1 MKKYKKIFSGLGL
14 LSITTLIGAGVVACS
29 RTEKT
34 KEIENNGGASEN
46 NPGSNENS
54 GSEQGD
60 DKKDLTALKKEVSEA
75 VENLKNHPKYND
87 LKEKLEKADVT
98 EEELNTAKSEANK
111 LLQDSK
117 AEVKKSIEVISDEAK
132 KAELI
137 KKIESATNYETL
149 INIKAEFFPL
159 AKTELSK
166 KAESLEY
173 PDKEASKAT
182 REKLKKEV
190 EALTIETY
198 EAGAKKINELAAALN
213 LEIKEIDELF
223 DFSKLPENT
232 RPVEPD
238 PKTKK
243 DEYNSLA
250 KNYFKAKLNTL
261 EFAADVSKVI
271 TDEYKAKFNKYKD
284 IINSDKFNGTEYND
298 ARKKG
303 LNGRLAKFYNDD
315 HDKEYTESRFIWH
328 IFETIR
334 RNGFKNKIDKY
345 GIYQRMNQT
354 AKKDEI
360 IKESGISEIDQKNQ
374 DNPGLNINQLE
385 EKVNKMSETIILIAK
400 RAANLNIDLVKY
412 SDTEKPTEL
421 NAKLVELVKK
431 ATKLTEVDLL
441 IAEIHKIAPK
451 VKEVI
456 DEAKK
461 NNKEAEFKE
470 KIKNISETKASEIF
484 TKLEQ
489 LKREAM
495 NIVKKTS
502 L

>member
-60 DKKDLTALKKEVSEA
+60 KKDLTALKKEVSEA

-87 LKEKLEKADVT
+87 LKAKLEKADVT

-117 AEVKKSIEVISDEAK
+117 AEVKKSIEVISDETK

-159 AKTELSK
+159 AQTELSK
-166 KAESLEY
+166 KVESLEY

-182 REKLKKEV
+182 IEKLKKEV

-213 LEIKEIDELF
+213 VEIKEIDELF
-223 DFSKLPENT
+223 DFSKLSESA

-238 PKTKK
+238 KKTKK

-261 EFAADVSKVI
+261 ESATDVSKVI

-284 IINSDKFNGTEYND
+284 IINSDKFNGTTYVDSN
-298 ARKKG
+298 KKL

-315 HDKEYTESRFIWH
+315 HDKAFTEGLLIWN
-328 IFETIR
+328 IYETIR
-334 RNGFKNKIDKY
+334 PRVVNKIKSYSIITDRENKYIKSKIETLEAKKDNHGWDINKLEMEINKMAESVLEAAKEAATLNVDKIIYKDSEASKKPDKLITKIKSLISNTKSIVEADKINEDAKTIVTKVKEIINLKQDDMELKNKINDLD
-345 GIYQRMNQT
+345 
-354 AKKDEI
+354 AKNTDEI
-360 IKESGISEIDQKNQ
+360 
-374 DNPGLNINQLE
+374 
-385 EKVNKMSETIILIAK
+385 KVKL
-400 RAANLNIDLVKY
+400 
-412 SDTEKPTEL
+412 DTLK
-421 NAKLVELVKK
+421 
-431 ATKLTEVDLL
+431 TEVQNSLN
-441 IAEIHKIAPK
+441 
-451 VKEVI
+451 
-456 DEAKK
+456 KK
-461 NNKEAEFKE
+461 
-470 KIKNISETKASEIF
+470 S
-484 TKLEQ
+484 
-489 LKREAM
+489 
-495 NIVKKTS
+495 
-502 L
+502 

>member
-60 DKKDLTALKKEVSEA
+60 KKDLTALKKEVSEA

-87 LKEKLEKADVT
+87 LKAKLEKADVT

-117 AEVKKSIEVISDEAK
+117 AEVKKSIEVISDETK

-159 AKTELSK
+159 AQTELSK
-166 KAESLEY
+166 KVESLEY

-182 REKLKKEV
+182 IEKLKKEV

-213 LEIKEIDELF
+213 VEIKEIDELF
-223 DFSKLPENT
+223 DFSKLSESA

-238 PKTKK
+238 KKTKK

-261 EFAADVSKVI
+261 ESATDVSKVI

-284 IINSDKFNGTEYND
+284 IINSDKFNGTTYVDSN
-298 ARKKG
+298 KKL

-315 HDKEYTESRFIWH
+315 HDKAFTEGLLIWN
-328 IFETIR
+328 IYETIR
-334 RNGFKNKIDKY
+334 PRVVNKIKSYSIITDRENKY
-345 GIYQRMNQT
+345 IKSKIET
-354 AKKDEI
+354 LEAKKDNHNGWDINKLEMEI
-360 IKESGISEIDQKNQ
+360 
-374 DNPGLNINQLE
+374 
-385 EKVNKMSETIILIAK
+385 NKMAESVLE
-400 RAANLNIDLVKY
+400 AA
-412 SDTEKPTEL
+412 
-421 NAKLVELVKK
+421 
-431 ATKLTEVDLL
+431 
-441 IAEIHKIAPK
+441 
-451 VKEVI
+451 
-456 DEAKK
+456 
-461 NNKEAEFKE
+461 KEAATLNVD
-470 KIKNISETKASEIF
+470 KIIYKDKWSF
-484 TKLEQ
+484 
-489 LKREAM
+489 
-495 NIVKKTS
+495 
-502 L
+502 

>member
-1 MKKYKKIFSGLGL
+1 
-14 LSITTLIGAGVVACS
+14 
-29 RTEKT
+29 
-34 KEIENNGGASEN
+34 
-46 NPGSNENS
+46 
-54 GSEQGD
+54 
-60 DKKDLTALKKEVSEA
+60 
-75 VENLKNHPKYND
+75 
-87 LKEKLEKADVT
+87 
-98 EEELNTAKSEANK
+98 
-111 LLQDSK
+111 
-117 AEVKKSIEVISDEAK
+117 
-132 KAELI
+132 
-137 KKIESATNYETL
+137 
-149 INIKAEFFPL
+149 
-159 AKTELSK
+159 
-166 KAESLEY
+166 
-173 PDKEASKAT
+173 
-182 REKLKKEV
+182 
-190 EALTIETY
+190 
-198 EAGAKKINELAAALN
+198 
-213 LEIKEIDELF
+213 
-223 DFSKLPENT
+223 
-232 RPVEPD
+232 
-238 PKTKK
+238 
-243 DEYNSLA
+243 
-250 KNYFKAKLNTL
+250 
-261 EFAADVSKVI
+261 
-271 TDEYKAKFNKYKD
+271 
-284 IINSDKFNGTEYND
+284 
-298 ARKKG
+298 
-303 LNGRLAKFYNDD
+303 
-315 HDKEYTESRFIWH
+315 
-328 IFETIR
+328 
-334 RNGFKNKIDKY
+334 
-345 GIYQRMNQT
+345 MNQT

>member
-1 MKKYKKIFSGLGL
+1 
-14 LSITTLIGAGVVACS
+14 
-29 RTEKT
+29 
-34 KEIENNGGASEN
+34 
-46 NPGSNENS
+46 
-54 GSEQGD
+54 
-60 DKKDLTALKKEVSEA
+60 
-75 VENLKNHPKYND
+75 
-87 LKEKLEKADVT
+87 
-98 EEELNTAKSEANK
+98 
-111 LLQDSK
+111 
-117 AEVKKSIEVISDEAK
+117 
-132 KAELI
+132 
-137 KKIESATNYETL
+137 
-149 INIKAEFFPL
+149 
-159 AKTELSK
+159 
-166 KAESLEY
+166 
-173 PDKEASKAT
+173 
-182 REKLKKEV
+182 
-190 EALTIETY
+190 
-198 EAGAKKINELAAALN
+198 
-213 LEIKEIDELF
+213 
-223 DFSKLPENT
+223 
-232 RPVEPD
+232 
-238 PKTKK
+238 
-243 DEYNSLA
+243 
-250 KNYFKAKLNTL
+250 
-261 EFAADVSKVI
+261 
-271 TDEYKAKFNKYKD
+271 DEYKAKFNKYKD

-385 EKVNKMSETIILIAK
+385 EKVNKMSETIISIAK
-400 RAANLNIDLVKY
+400 GAANLNIDLVKY

-441 IAEIHKIAPK
+441 IAEIQKIAPK

-489 LKREAM
+489 LKIEAM